1 MDEDNNEIEIRN
13 FDKKSTEFQSVEP
26 GVIIKSPRKFGI
38 EIEMLSKTTEAISSL
53 QQSISES
60 FGFEHDGSIQAPRGG
75 TGIEVVSPI
84 MSGKLGEN
92 GIRKLFEKINALKFG
107 VNLTCGLHTHLNGD
121 GFSNERETKV
131 MYLSSCTESILKKLS
146 RNDSV
151 FLVNNK
157 LFDNIKKTAD
167 TESDDLAKLLLDE
180 FLSMTTDRR
189 IIYLGKTLGVHVP
202 DIKIRQIGV
211 EIGKRWVTLDYY
223 DNINPLEKSKTTVGG
238 RTSIS
243 LKDLGASPNDYI
255 CIVKNNSSVANVKT
269 LLYFYSVFND
279 IFMAMLPKS
288 RRNNGYAQSLS
299 LSFSPNQIEAL
310 TSYSEIETTWYKT
323 KDMIATEQRKGN
335 QYDDSRYYGVN
346 LHSLFAKYGTVE
358 FRSHSATLEPNKVL
372 YWVSLNQTIL
382 DNIVSGAI
390 TIENLRPVIFMTS
403 LDEKIDFF
411 LRVAGLRTSLRKYVQ
426 KRIAYFSSNIK

>member
-1 MDEDNNEIEIRN
+1 MDEDTQIDMRH

-26 GVIIKSPRKFGI
+26 GIIIKSPRKFGI
-38 EIEMLSKTTEAISSL
+38 EVEMLSKTTEAVSSL

-60 FGFEHDGSIQAPRGG
+60 FGFEHDGSIQVPKGEL
-75 TGIEVVSPI
+75 GIEIVSPI
-84 MSGKLGEN
+84 MSGKLGEK
-92 GIRKLFEKINALKFG
+92 GVRKLFEKINALKFET
-107 VNLTCGLHTHLNGD
+107 NLTCGLHTHLNGD

-131 MYLSSCTESILKKLS
+131 MYLSSCTESVLKKLS

-157 LFDNIKKTAD
+157 LFDNIKKTAEL
-167 TESDDLAKLLLDE
+167 ESGDLAKVLLDE
-180 FLSMTTDRR
+180 FLSMTTPRR
-189 IIYLGKTLGVHVP
+189 NIYLGKTLGVHVP
-202 DIKIRQIGV
+202 DIRIRQIGV

-223 DNINPLEKSKTTVGG
+223 DNINSVEKSKTTVGT

-243 LKDLGASPNDYI
+243 LKDLGASPNDYL

-279 IFMAMLPKS
+279 VFMAMLPKS
-288 RRNNGYAQSLS
+288 RRNNVYAQSLS

-323 KDMIATEQRKGN
+323 KDMMDTEQRKGN

-390 TIENLRPVIFMTS
+390 TIENLRPSVFLTS
-403 LDEKIDFF
+403 LDEKIEFF